1 MATDQPFDKAK
12 LWQEL
17 TAGAKICCHAKA
29 GLKHHTLHTDSRD
42 EATVVFH
49 NLLQQPAGVIETA
62 CAKYI
67 YIYVKIVIFVV
78 ELFIETNQ

>member
-29 GLKHHTLHTDSRD
+29 GLKHQTLHTDSRD
-42 EATVVFH
+42 EG
-49 NLLQQPAGVIETA
+49 NNQQGLLKQPAPNI
-62 CAKYI
+62 YI
-67 YIYVKIVIFVV
+67 YIYVKIANYVV

>member
-29 GLKHHTLHTDSRD
+29 GLKHQTLHTDSRDD

-62 CAKYI
+62 CANI
-67 YIYVKIVIFVV
+67 YIYVKIANYVV

>member
-1 MATDQPFDKAK
+1 MH
-12 LWQEL
+12 L
-17 TAGAKICCHAKA
+17 TFCSVAGE
-29 GLKHHTLHTDSRD
+29 LHTDSRD

-62 CAKYI
+62 CANI
-67 YIYVKIVIFVV
+67 YIYVKIANYVV